1 MDSRLIKDASQSDVP
16 QIVEL
21 ARKFHAVS
29 GYENI
34 EFDEE
39 TVENLLC
46 ASIEQGLCPIG
57 VVDDKIVGFLAGLS
71 YPAILNANVMVGTEI
86 AWWVEPEFRG
96 KKIAIQLLL
105 RAEENARAKGLY
117 CWSMMCLE
125 KLNADGLE
133 NIYER
138 LGYEKAER
146 TYLRIL

>member
-34 EFDEE
+34 EFDED
-39 TVENLLC
+39 TVENLLS

>member
-1 MDSRLIKDASQSDVP
+1 MDIGLIKDASQSDIP
-16 QIVEL
+16 KIIEL

-39 TVENLLC
+39 TVENLLS

>member
-1 MDSRLIKDASQSDVP
+1 MDIGLIEDASQSDIP
-16 QIVEL
+16 KIIEL

-39 TVENLLC
+39 TVENILIT
-46 ASIEQGLCPIG
+46 SIDQGLCPIG
-57 VVDDKIVGFLAGLS
+57 VVDGKIVGFLAGLA

>member
-1 MDSRLIKDASQSDVP
+1 MDIGLIKNASQSDIP
-16 QIVEL
+16 QIIEL

-39 TVENLLC
+39 TVENILIT
-46 ASIEQGLCPIG
+46 SIDQGLCPIG
-57 VVDDKIVGFLAGLS
+57 VVDGKIVGFLAGLA

>member
-1 MDSRLIKDASQSDVP
+1 MDIGLIKDASQSDIP
-16 QIVEL
+16 QIIEL

-39 TVENLLC
+39 TVENILIT
-46 ASIEQGLCPIG
+46 SIDQGLCSIG
-57 VVDDKIVGFLAGLS
+57 VVDGKIVGFLAGLA

>member
-1 MDSRLIKDASQSDVP
+1 MDIGLIKNADQSDV
-16 QIVEL
+16 QEIIEL

-39 TVENLLC
+39 TVENLLIT
-46 ASIEQGLCPIG
+46 SIDQGLCPIG
-57 VVDDKIVGFLAGLS
+57 VVDGKIVGFLAGLA

-105 RAEENARAKGLY
+105 RAEESARAKGLY

>member
-1 MDSRLIKDASQSDVP
+1 MDIGLIKDASQSDIP
-16 QIVEL
+16 QIIEL

-34 EFDEE
+34 KFDEE
-39 TVENLLC
+39 TVENILIT
-46 ASIEQGLCPIG
+46 SIDQGLCPIG
-57 VVDDKIVGFLAGLS
+57 VVDGKIVGFLAGLA

>member
-16 QIVEL
+16 QIVGL

-39 TVENLLC
+39 TVENLLS

>member
-39 TVENLLC
+39 TVENLLS

-105 RAEENARAKGLY
+105 RAEESARAKGLY

>member
-1 MDSRLIKDASQSDVP
+1 MDIGLIKDASQSDIP
-16 QIVEL
+16 KIIEL

-39 TVENLLC
+39 TVENILIT
-46 ASIEQGLCPIG
+46 SIDQGLCPIG
-57 VVDDKIVGFLAGLS
+57 VVDGKIVGFLAGLA

-138 LGYEKAER
+138 LGYEKAEP

>member
-39 TVENLLC
+39 TVERLLC

-133 NIYER
+133 NI
-138 LGYEKAER
+138 
-146 TYLRIL
+146 

>member
-1 MDSRLIKDASQSDVP
+1 MDIGLIKNASQSDIP
-16 QIVEL
+16 KIIEL

-39 TVENLLC
+39 TVENILIT
-46 ASIEQGLCPIG
+46 SIDQGLCPIG
-57 VVDDKIVGFLAGLS
+57 VVDGKIVGFLAGLA

>member
-39 TVENLLC
+39 TVENLLS
-46 ASIEQGLCPIG
+46 ASIEQGLCQIG

>member
-1 MDSRLIKDASQSDVP
+1 MDSRLIKDASQSDIP

-39 TVENLLC
+39 TVENLLS

>member
-1 MDSRLIKDASQSDVP
+1 MDIGLIKDASQSDIP
-16 QIVEL
+16 KIIEL

-39 TVENLLC
+39 TVENILIT
-46 ASIEQGLCPIG
+46 SIDQGLCPIG
-57 VVDDKIVGFLAGLS
+57 VVDGKIVGFLAGLA

>member
-1 MDSRLIKDASQSDVP
+1 MDIGLIKDASQSDIP
-16 QIVEL
+16 QIIEL

-39 TVENLLC
+39 TVENILIT
-46 ASIEQGLCPIG
+46 SIDQGLCPIG
-57 VVDDKIVGFLAGLS
+57 VVDGKIVGFLAGLA

>member
-1 MDSRLIKDASQSDVP
+1 MDIGLIKSASQSDIP
-16 QIVEL
+16 QIIEL

-39 TVENLLC
+39 TVENILIT
-46 ASIEQGLCPIG
+46 SIDQGLCPIG
-57 VVDDKIVGFLAGLS
+57 VVDGKIVGFLAGLA

>member
-39 TVENLLC
+39 TVENLLS

>member
-1 MDSRLIKDASQSDVP
+1 MDIGLIKDASQSDIP
-16 QIVEL
+16 QIIEL

-39 TVENLLC
+39 TVENILIT
-46 ASIEQGLCPIG
+46 SIDQGLCQIG
-57 VVDDKIVGFLAGLS
+57 VVDGKIVGFLAGLA

>member
-1 MDSRLIKDASQSDVP
+1 MDSRLIKDAIQSDVP

-39 TVENLLC
+39 TVENLLS